1 MGARFLSQA
10 LHIKMSSR
18 RKFLIPAALVLIG
31 VSLWNILP
39 DYLDN
44 PYVWGGTSL
53 TDGADCSGF
62 VQSIYREYG
71 YELPRVAAEQAYAGT
86 QIPVEDALPGD
97 LVFYADDSGNIYH
110 VVIYAGD
117 NKTIEAQSSKT
128 GIVQGTLDTA
138 DAVWAVRLL
147 EDSISSSA
155 SGNISEVNASSD
167 M

>member
-1 MGARFLSQA
+1 MAAGAKSLLQA
-10 LHIKMSSR
+10 LHVKMSSR

-53 TDGADCSGF
+53 TDGADCSSF

-86 QIPVEDALPGD
+86 
-97 LVFYADDSGNIYH
+97 
-110 VVIYAGD
+110 
-117 NKTIEAQSSKT
+117 
-128 GIVQGTLDTA
+128 
-138 DAVWAVRLL
+138 
-147 EDSISSSA
+147 
-155 SGNISEVNASSD
+155 
-167 M
+167 